1 MQTDHGEAKKKFADK
16 ISIAD
21 GIDAILAYARKTEV
35 AGDAFAIENN
45 GRSGERPG
53 AEGKN
58 VCSRETITKAIRI
71 ALQGLHLPE
80 QVMRK
85 SDRLRSEEH
94 TSELQSLRHLV
105 CRLRLEKKKTSPD
118 V

>member
-21 GIDAILAYARKTEV
+21 GIDAILAYSRKTEV
-35 AGDAFAIENN
+35 AGDAFATENN

-58 VCSRETITKAIRI
+58 ACSRETITQAIRI
-71 ALQGLHLPE
+71 ALHGLHLPE
-80 QVMRK
+80 HVMRK
-85 SDRLRSEEH
+85 SDRLCPLHARVA
-94 TSELQSLRHLV
+94 RHYDFHV
-105 CRLRLEKKKTSPD
+105 PHGRIEQN
-118 V
+118 